1 MIKEPIQWQETHSP
15 TVIVR
20 ARGVGK
26 REIAAY
32 VRREAD
38 ERLWS
43 SFTQDETRAAEEI
56 ARVWNY
62 TTGGMTARAQQYER
76 LDRGQDMAPDLAIY
90 LKEAYRLW
98 RARLAP
104 VERSACISVL
114 CESMT
119 IREAARAYK
128 RASAWPRA
136 NLGKCLE
143 QWIEIRGWAL
153 DSRKRNPV

>member
-1 MIKEPIQWQETHSP
+1 MGSEPADWQELHSP

-43 SFTQDETRAAEEI
+43 SFTADETKAAEEI
-56 ARVWNY
+56 ARVWHY
-62 TTGGMTARAQQYER
+62 ITSGMTARAQQYER
-76 LDRGQDMAPDLAIY
+76 LDRGRDMAPDLAVH
-90 LKEAYRLW
+90 LKQAYRAW
-98 RARLAP
+98 RARLEP

-119 IREAARAYK
+119 IREAARSYR

-136 NLGKCLE
+136 NLGKCLGR
-143 QWIEIRGWAL
+143 WAEIRGWA
-153 DSRKRNPV
+153 SGGKA